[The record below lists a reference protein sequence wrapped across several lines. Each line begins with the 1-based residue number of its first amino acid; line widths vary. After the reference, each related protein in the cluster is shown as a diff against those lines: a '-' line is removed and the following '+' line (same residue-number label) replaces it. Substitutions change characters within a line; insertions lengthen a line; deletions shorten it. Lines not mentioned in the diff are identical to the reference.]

1 LCFCRHWHLDVWFTT
16 VTLFQADHTA
26 LDCALRSGHASVIR
40 LLKTRD
46 ATHGEAASDT
56 SDEEYNKPVL
66 SCCGVL
72 MLLRFLT
79 LIIYRNT
86 TIPTLTS

>member
-1 LCFCRHWHLDVWFTT
+1 
-16 VTLFQADHTA
+16 
-26 LDCALRSGHASVIR
+26 VIR
-40 LLKTRD
+40 LLKTRG

-66 SCCGVL
+66 SCCSVL
-72 MLLRFLT
+72 MLSRFLT
-79 LIIYRNT
+79 LMIYRNT